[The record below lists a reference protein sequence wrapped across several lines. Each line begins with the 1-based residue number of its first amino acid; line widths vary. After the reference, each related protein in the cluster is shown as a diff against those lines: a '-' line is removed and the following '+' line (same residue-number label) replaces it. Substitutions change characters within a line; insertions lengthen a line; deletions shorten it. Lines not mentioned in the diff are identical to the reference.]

1 MTKPKIRSSTMAEH
15 TISPTVELVNL
26 KQNTNNGRLTTEN
39 RSQILRYLIL
49 LIAGF
54 NNSGLYLLTRIRITN
69 MSRMDR
75 KIMSSTPWVLRIELS
90 LWYSMNFE
98 GLNEY
103 GLDAVNCGRNE
114 NKIILRFFRNC

>member
-1 MTKPKIRSSTMAEH
+1 MVEH

-26 KQNTNNGRLTTEN
+26 KQNTNKGRLTTEN
-39 RSQILRYLIL
+39 KSQILRYLIL

-54 NNSGLYLLTRIRITN
+54 NNSGLYLLIRISIPN
-69 MSRMDR
+69 ISSMVR
-75 KIMSSTPWVLRIELS
+75 KIMRSTPWVLRIELS

-114 NKIILRFFRNC
+114 NKIILRFFRNY